1 MAARKHPVIR
11 LIEQG
16 EGQHLDFKFE
26 VSDAPKIARS
36 LAAFA
41 NTDGGTLLIGV
52 KDNGNISGIRS
63 EEEFFMIENAAMR
76 YCTPEIL
83 FSTKEWNVD
92 GKKVLEVTI
101 PKGNHTPY
109 KAPDKNGKQ
118 KVFVRIAD
126 ENVLASGVQMK
137 IWQRQKSPK
146 EIRFSNSKEE
156 KRLLSCL
163 KEDELVSL
171 RFLRKNCGLSPFR
184 AEKLLAA
191 FVLLG
196 LVKME
201 ATSADSF
208 FALENSPGTG

>member
-1 MAARKHPVIR
+1 MVLKKHPILR

-36 LAAFA
+36 LVAFA

-52 KDNGNISGIRS
+52 KDNGKIAGIRS
-63 EEEFFMIENAAMR
+63 EEEFFMIQNAAMR
-76 YCTPEIL
+76 YCLPEVL
-83 FSTKEWNVD
+83 FHTKEWQIQ

-101 PKGNHTPY
+101 PKGNLIPY
-109 KAPDKNGKQ
+109 KAPDKNGKP
-118 KVFVRIAD
+118 KVFIRIAD

-137 IWQRQKSPK
+137 IWQSQKNRK
-146 EIRFSNSKEE
+146 EIRFSNSEEE
-156 KRLLSCL
+156 KTLLACL
-163 KEDELVSL
+163 KEDERISL
-171 RFLRKNCGLSPFR
+171 SQLNKQCSLSPFKT
-184 AEKLLAA
+184 EKLLTG

-201 ATSADSF
+201 ATSEDTF
-208 FALENSPGTG
+208 FSLENVAEI